1 MIEQRADTT
10 LSMVRTGTVIQPDLA
25 PVRGDI
31 RQLTGL
37 RGLAALDVV
46 LTHYGIQQL
55 PGVGLFGFGNVAV
68 DLFFCLSSFTLCLV
82 YGAGL
87 QNSLR
92 FGPYAIARVARVYPL
107 FLVTMLVTLWYSVAW
122 KVGDFATATP
132 SVLASQFVRQA
143 LLLSEV
149 PLPFWGSE
157 GSWDAPAWSI
167 SVEAL
172 CYVLAFPLL
181 FALTRQS
188 RRLSTDQTVM
198 LTVLLSAVCY
208 AFFMKN
214 FDPYTNDPFSSRPTQ
229 ALSLWVPLVRGFTM
243 FGAGWGAYL
252 LYLKQGAV
260 TAFLG
265 AITDTLA
272 VAFLVV
278 IAAEGYGL
286 LPAEL
291 VVVVAPFLIV
301 SLMSGRGVTSRI
313 LASAPVHFLGVISYS
328 LYLWHLPLRTICVR
342 FWPWP
347 ENANLFHRIGY
358 PLALSLIVS
367 TLSFYLMERPARRA
381 IRRLVRPA
389 RVASAGHEGTRL
401 TPTPHLG

>member
-1 MIEQRADTT
+1 MTERGVDAT
-10 LSMVRTGTVIQPDLA
+10 LGMVSTGTVIQPDLA

-55 PGVGLFGFGNVAV
+55 PGIGLFGFGNVAV
-68 DLFFCLSSFTLCLV
+68 DVFFCLSSFTLCLV

-87 QNSLR
+87 QNPLR
-92 FGPYAIARVARVYPL
+92 FGPYAMARVARVYPL
-107 FLVTMLVTLWYSVAW
+107 FLVTMLVTLGYSVAW

-132 SVLASQFVRQA
+132 TVLATQFVRQA
-143 LLLSEV
+143 ALLSEV
-149 PLPFWGSE
+149 PLPFLGAE

-172 CYVLAFPLL
+172 CYVLAFPPL
-181 FALTRQS
+181 FALTRRA

-198 LTVLLSAVCY
+198 LTLLLGAACY
-208 AFFMKN
+208 VFFTKN
-214 FDPYTNDPFSSRPTQ
+214 FDPYTNDPFSTRPTHVL
-229 ALSLWVPLVRGFTM
+229 ALWVPLVRGFTM

-252 LYLKQGAV
+252 LYLKQGAA

-265 AITDTLA
+265 GVTDTLA
-272 VAFLVV
+272 VAFLAVV
-278 IAAEGYGL
+278 AAEGYGL

-291 VVVVAPFLIV
+291 VVLIAPFLILG
-301 SLMSGRGVTSRI
+301 LMNGGRVTARI
-313 LASAPVHFLGVISYS
+313 LASRPVHFVGVISYS

-342 FWPWP
+342 FWPWA
-347 ENANLFHRIGY
+347 EDANLFHRMGY
-358 PLALSLIVS
+358 PLLVTLIVS

-381 IRRLVRPA
+381 IRRLVRSPRTTSSVHDGA
-389 RVASAGHEGTRL
+389 RLKSTPL
-401 TPTPHLG
+401 TS